1 MRDYV
6 VADDWKVMLAD
17 LKRVEESINK
27 DLSTL
32 GNNTLKVIGDK
43 ISKLQNQADKSL
55 ALLMETRA
63 GVEARSPFNG

>member
-1 MRDYV
+1 LRDYV

-17 LKRVEESINK
+17 LKRIEESINK

-32 GNNTLKVIGDK
+32 GSNTLTVISDK
-43 ISKLQNQADKSL
+43 ISRLQNQADKSL

>member
-1 MRDYV
+1 V

-17 LKRVEESINK
+17 LKRIEESINK

-32 GNNTLKVIGDK
+32 GSNTLTVISDK
-43 ISKLQNQADKSL
+43 ISRLQNQADKSL

>member
-1 MRDYV
+1 M

-17 LKRVEESINK
+17 LKRIEESINK

-32 GNNTLKVIGDK
+32 GSNTLKVISDK

-55 ALLMETRA
+55 ALLMETRT
-63 GVEARSPFNG
+63 GVEVRSPFNG